1 MTSRLEQPGMD
12 DLLEFGAYPQ
22 SSLTGNKEPIL
33 WRILDRSEDQVLLLS
48 DPILDCKRYHHDF
61 VDTTW
66 RDSDLR
72 AWLNGEFFE
81 QAFDSAERKMI
92 ERTTCS
98 DNGEGTPDTVDQ
110 VFLLSVKE
118 VRMFTDPNQT
128 GKRRR
133 AAIGTEFARAP
144 KDDGCRLY
152 VYDKSVE
159 KDYVIVDGEK
169 VGCSWWWTRTQPR
182 AQNSASSRA
191 AFIGARGD
199 VKSYGRVN
207 LAGCGVRPAVRLSQ
221 RHSQGF

>member
-1 MTSRLEQPGMD
+1 V
-12 DLLEFGAYPQ
+12 
-22 SSLTGNKEPIL
+22 N
-33 WRILDRSEDQVLLLS
+33 
-48 DPILDCKRYHHDF
+48 
-61 VDTTW
+61 TTW
-66 RDSDLR
+66 RDSGLR

-81 QAFDSAERKMI
+81 RAFDNAERKMI
-92 ERTTCS
+92 GRTTCS
-98 DNGEGTPDTVDQ
+98 ENGEGTPDTVDH

-118 VRMFTDPNQT
+118 VRMFTDPQQT

-133 AAIGTEFARAP
+133 VAIGTEFARAP

-182 AQNSASSRA
+182 AHNGASSRA

-207 LAGCGVRPAVRLSQ
+207 LAVYGVRPAVRLSQ
-221 RHSQGF
+221 RRSLRFLLD